1 MNKLLVVI
9 GILLSSFAYAG
20 MHTYTDQSVLN
31 NGHFVKI
38 SVSETGVHVITYE
51 QLKSWGIEPAQL
63 RILGYGG
70 GMLSENFMLHHWDD
84 LPSVAFYMHKG
95 ADDVFNAGDY
105 VLFYAQGPV
114 TWTSDKQGRCDYYTY
129 NCQ

>member
-95 ADDVFNAGDY
+95 ADDVFNAGD
-105 VLFYAQGPV
+105 
-114 TWTSDKQGRCDYYTY
+114 
-129 NCQ
+129 